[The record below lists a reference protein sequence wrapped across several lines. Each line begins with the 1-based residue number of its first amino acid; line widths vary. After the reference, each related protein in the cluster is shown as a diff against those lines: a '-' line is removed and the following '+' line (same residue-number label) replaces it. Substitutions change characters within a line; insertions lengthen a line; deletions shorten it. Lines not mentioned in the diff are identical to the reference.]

1 MKMLSMLPKKSLS
14 ILTTLTYLS
23 FVAAPA
29 SAANFDKSLE
39 DDLIK
44 ICEAVKSDSKL
55 KLNRSLKNTHLD
67 YRTVAKGLVCNGM
80 PVYDFAQKHQAKSTA
95 DLLAMRAQ
103 TANSLLTM
111 NKSY

>member
-14 ILTTLTYLS
+14 ILTTLAYLS

-55 KLNRSLKNTHLD
+55 KLNRLSEKYHI
-67 YRTVAKGLVCNGM
+67 
-80 PVYDFAQKHQAKSTA
+80 FKSK
-95 DLLAMRAQ
+95 DLQFPSQLYF
-103 TANSLLTM
+103 NIL
-111 NKSY
+111 